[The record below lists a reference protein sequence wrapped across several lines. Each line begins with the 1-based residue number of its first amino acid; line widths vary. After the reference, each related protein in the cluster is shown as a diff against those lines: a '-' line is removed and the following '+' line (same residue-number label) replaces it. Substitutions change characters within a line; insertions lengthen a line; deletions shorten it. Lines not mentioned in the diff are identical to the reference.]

1 MKKVLKCVDLSAAQ
15 GTLESSSALQF
26 KSINFSALAFFMVQL
41 SHLYM
46 ITEKTV
52 ALTIQAFV
60 GKLMSL
66 LFNMLSRFVI
76 VFLPRSKCLLISW
89 LQPPSIVILEPEK
102 IKSVT
107 VSTFPPSVCH
117 GVMGPDPMIFVFWM
131 FPSCRNWLY
140 TLNLMLGLMSAGLV
154 IGNGTQTWSDGE

>member
-1 MKKVLKCVDLSAAQ
+1 MCWLLCPVESQ
-15 GTLESSSALQF
+15 ESSPAPQL
-26 KSINFSALAFFMVQL
+26 KSINSALAFFMVQL

-60 GKLMSL
+60 GKLMPL

-76 VFLPRSKCLLISW
+76 AFLPGSRCLLISW
-89 LQPPSIVILEPEK
+89 LQSPSVVILKPKK

-117 GVMGPDPMIFVFWM
+117 GGVGPDAMIFFFLNVS
-131 FPSCRNWLY
+131 SCRNWLY

-154 IGNGTQTWSDGE
+154 TGNWTRTWSDGE